1 MLNCVYHPIDEM
13 QVVDDV
19 EYERLLAT
27 GVWFASPKTALEYR
41 KKIESEVKDENAP
54 KRNARRKKENENEK

>member
-13 QVVDDV
+13 QVVDDM

-27 GVWFASPKTALEYR
+27 GVWFASPKDALEYR
-41 KKIESEVKDENAP
+41 KKVESEIKDENAP
-54 KRNARRKKENENEK
+54 KRNARRKKENENER